1 MIRVHYYIN
10 VFVLL
15 LCCAGCTA
23 KGSPAVAPGTVEDAP
38 PAGLEKA
45 LQLHEKLGITN
56 DEFAIYYVRQDEKY
70 DDWALWIWALPGG
83 DGSKAWEY
91 TQSWNTEN
99 GIAFMRFK
107 KSGLEN
113 GTPLLGANGDTGFIV
128 RKRESWEKDGEA
140 DRQWNF
146 KTDNACIV
154 FSQDEHTYMAKAY
167 KPRMTRAVM
176 ETPRTI
182 RLTLSGKY
190 GLDTDGGFSGF
201 SVKGSR
207 GSYLLKTVANADNPQ
222 TPYDNFTASIIIESA
237 EPLALSDSIT
247 VYNEHFEGAITVDM
261 KDLLLQTLEKTIPEK
276 NALLGAHYNAEEKS
290 CRFALWSPVSENVS
304 VNLYK
309 NADDNSPASTLP
321 MQYDEKTG
329 VWSLLVSGYD
339 TLGLFYDYT
348 LTNSA
353 GTQQVLDPY
362 AYSMAAYT
370 DRGGIGRA
378 AVVDLQSPA
387 LLPEQVYPYPRLQK
401 REDAV
406 IYEVS
411 VRDFTISPDSDVQ
424 NIPGTYKAFIE
435 KIPYL
440 KKLGITHVQLMPV
453 LNFYYTDETN
463 RNYED
468 AGTVQ
473 NNNYNWGYD
482 PHNYFTPEGWYA
494 SDPHNP
500 NARIKELRELIN
512 ECHKEGIAVI
522 LDVVYNHMAK
532 TDFLDSIV
540 PGYYFRTGKS
550 GQFTSA
556 SGCGNDI
563 ASERAMARKL
573 IVDSTVHWVREYKAD
588 GFRFD
593 LMGLLDTETVLDA
606 YNECAKVHPEVLF
619 VGEGWKMYNGAAG
632 TVGMDQRFMTETD
645 SVAVF
650 NDEFRDLL
658 KAGGMNEGGRGFL
671 TKKGPDLERL
681 FANCLGM
688 PQINYRA
695 DSPGDNVQYLVCHDG
710 LTLHDTIAH
719 NARLDESKPEEKR
732 ELIARIK
739 LGNVFA
745 LTSQGIAFLHAGQE
759 RGRTKP
765 NFHNVSQECVGKFVR
780 NSYDASDSVNRF
792 IWSIDKDYQHL
803 LDYTAGLIRLRKK
816 YEVFRIGNIE
826 KITKAATHIATD
838 DKNRLAF
845 GYSLDW
851 TDGTWF
857 ILYNSSNEKQEFY
870 LKGTINKPRV
880 FADAAGVYLDGKDV
894 SGSFELSEHR
904 VLINPCTAVI
914 FRSDAASE

>member
-1 MIRVHYYIN
+1 MRYYIG
-10 VFVLL
+10 VLIL
-15 LCCAGCTA
+15 LVCCAGCA
-23 KGSPAVAPGTVEDAP
+23 GSKKAAVEPGTVEDAP
-38 PAGLEKA
+38 PAGLEKV
-45 LQLHEKLGITN
+45 LHLHEKLAVSD
-56 DEFAIYYVRQDEKY
+56 DEFIIYYVRQDEKY

-83 DGSKAWEY
+83 DGSKAWDS
-91 TQSWNTEN
+91 TQSWHTEN
-99 GIAFMRFK
+99 GVAFMRFK
-107 KSGLEN
+107 KTGLEN
-113 GTPLLGANGDTGFIV
+113 GTPLLGINGDAGFII
-128 RKRESWEKDGEA
+128 RKQQSWEKDGEA

-154 FSQDEHTYMAKAY
+154 FSQDEHTYTAKAY
-167 KPRMTRAVM
+167 KPRMIRAAA
-176 ETPRTI
+176 ETPHTI
-182 RLTLSGKY
+182 KLTLSGKY

-201 SVKGSR
+201 SVKGTD
-207 GSYLLKTVANADNPQ
+207 GLYLLKIAVNADSPQ
-222 TPYDNFTASIIIESA
+222 APYNNFTASVLIETID
-237 EPLALSDSIT
+237 PLALSDTIA
-247 VYNEHFEGAITVDM
+247 VYNEHFEGAVTVDM
-261 KDLLLQTLEKTIPEK
+261 KDILLQTLEQTIPEQ
-276 NALLGAHYNAEEKS
+276 NAVLGAQYNAAEKS
-290 CRFALWSPVSENVS
+290 CRFALWAPVSKNVS

-309 NADDNSPASTLP
+309 NADDTSPTYLLP

-329 VWSLLVSGYD
+329 VWSCRVNEYD
-339 TLGLFYDYT
+339 TLGFFYDYT
-348 LTNSA
+348 VSNST

-370 DRGGIGRA
+370 GNGGMGRG
-378 AVVDLQSPA
+378 AVVDLHNSA
-387 LLPEQVYPYPRLQK
+387 LQPIQEYPYPRLHK

-411 VRDFTISPDSDVQ
+411 VRDFTISPDSGVK

-440 KKLGITHVQLMPV
+440 KRLGITHVQLMPV

-463 RNYED
+463 RSYED
-468 AGTVQ
+468 SGTVQ

-494 SDPHNP
+494 SNPHDPA
-500 NARIKELRELIN
+500 ARIKELRELIN

-532 TDFLDSIV
+532 TDFLESIV
-540 PGYYFRTGKS
+540 PGYYFRTGKN

-556 SGCGNDI
+556 SGCGNDV
-563 ASERAMARKL
+563 ASERIMARKL

-593 LMGLLDTETVLDA
+593 LMGLLDTETVLQA
-606 YNECAKVHPEVLF
+606 YNACAKVHPDVLF
-619 VGEGWKMYNGAAG
+619 VGEGWKMYNGAPG
-632 TVGMDQRFMTETD
+632 TIGMDQRFMTETD

-658 KAGGMNEGGRGFL
+658 KAGGMNEGGKGFL

-688 PQINYRA
+688 PQLNYRA
-695 DSPGDNVQYLVCHDG
+695 DSPGDSVQYLVCHDG

-765 NFHNVSQECVGKFVR
+765 NFHNVPNECVGKFVR

-792 IWSIDKDYQHL
+792 IWSIDADYQHL
-803 LDYTAGLIRLRKK
+803 LEYTEGLISLRKK
-816 YEVFRIGNIE
+816 YEVFRIGNAE
-826 KITKAATHIATD
+826 KITQAAKQIATD
-838 DKNRLAF
+838 DKDRLAF
-845 GYSLDW
+845 GYSLNW

-857 ILYNSSNEKQEFY
+857 ILYNASNETQGFDVKDV
-870 LKGTINKPRV
+870 INKPVV
-880 FADAAGVYLDGKDV
+880 FADAAGVYLDGKDM
-894 SGSFELSEHR
+894 SGSFEFGENR
-904 VLINPCTAVI
+904 VLLNPCTAVI
-914 FRSDAASE
+914 FRSNAASE